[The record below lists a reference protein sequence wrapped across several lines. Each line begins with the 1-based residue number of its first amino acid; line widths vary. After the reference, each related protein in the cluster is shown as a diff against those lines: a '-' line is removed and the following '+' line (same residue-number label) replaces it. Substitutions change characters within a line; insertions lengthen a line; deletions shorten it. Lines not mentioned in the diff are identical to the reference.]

1 VLPAS
6 GESDLKLRQP
16 AATSAEVLLSVAAAT
31 GLVALLDKAAPIAG
45 LGVVYLL
52 AVLLIAIRRGELAAL
67 ATAVLSV
74 LALNFFFIEPRH
86 RLTISDSENVVALGV
101 LLIAAIVVGRLAATA
116 RDRTR
121 EAEARATLAAAR
133 EREAAIL
140 AEAASAVLAGGDLE
154 GQLDNLTASVAASTS
169 ETLRM
174 ELTAAPPEAAS
185 GQRVPLSS
193 RRRPGWIWAAPTSG
207 WEREDLERMAEPLG
221 RLIDIAHEH
230 ERISSRF
237 AESEATRRA
246 DAAKTALLHAI
257 SHDLRSPLTAITTA
271 AGGLR
276 AGTIS
281 GADRRELLSVIDDE
295 SERLARLVDDLLDVS
310 RIQAGAVNPRT
321 DWCDLSDL
329 TASAAAGVRARLGDH
344 PIEFDLPADLPLVQ
358 ADAAQLER
366 IFSNLLEN
374 AIRFSPD
381 DEPVRISGGTGG
393 GKVIVRVTDQGR
405 GIAAARQAEVFEPF
419 VGGRDGHAG
428 SGLGLAICRGLVEAN
443 GGTIRLQS
451 TPGLG
456 TSFAVSLPLS
466 PQPAPAR

>member
-1 VLPAS
+1 
-6 GESDLKLRQP
+6 
-16 AATSAEVLLSVAAAT
+16 
-31 GLVALLDKAAPIAG
+31 
-45 LGVVYLL
+45 
-52 AVLLIAIRRGELAAL
+52 
-67 ATAVLSV
+67 
-74 LALNFFFIEPRH
+74 
-86 RLTISDSENVVALGV
+86 
-101 LLIAAIVVGRLAATA
+101 
-116 RDRTR
+116 
-121 EAEARATLAAAR
+121 
-133 EREAAIL
+133 
-140 AEAASAVLAGGDLE
+140 
-154 GQLDNLTASVAASTS
+154 
-169 ETLRM
+169 
-174 ELTAAPPEAAS
+174 
-185 GQRVPLSS
+185 
-193 RRRPGWIWAAPTSG
+193 
-207 WEREDLERMAEPLG
+207 MAEPLG

-230 ERISSRF
+230 DRISSGF

-281 GADRRELLSVIDDE
+281 ETDRRELLSVIDDE
-295 SERLARLVDDLLDVS
+295 SSRLARLVDDLLDVS
-310 RIQAGAVNPRT
+310 RIQAGAVNPRA

-329 TASAAAGVRARLGDH
+329 TAIAAAGVRARLGDH

-374 AIRFSPD
+374 AIRFSPE
-381 DEPVRISGGTGG
+381 DEPVRISGGIGG
-393 GKVIVRVTDQGR
+393 GKVIVRVIDQGR
-405 GIAAARQAEVFEPF
+405 GIAAARQAEIFEPF
-419 VGGRDGHAG
+419 VSGRDGHAG

>member
-1 VLPAS
+1 VLPTS
-6 GESDLKLRQP
+6 GESSLKRRQP

-74 LALNFFFIEPRH
+74 LALNYFFIEPRH

-116 RDRTR
+116 REQAR
-121 EAEARATLAAAR
+121 EAEERAGLAAAR

-154 GQLDNLTASVAASTS
+154 GQLRNLSASVAASTS
-169 ETLRM
+169 EALRVK
-174 ELTAAPPEAAS
+174 LTAAPPEAT
-185 GQRVPLSS
+185 GGEMVPLSS
-193 RRRPGWIWAAPTSG
+193 QRRPGWIWAAPDSG
-207 WEREDLERMAEPLG
+207 WARNDLERVAEPLG

-271 AGGLR
+271 AAGLR
-276 AGTIS
+276 AGSIS
-281 GADRRELLSVIDDE
+281 ETDRRELHSVIDDE
-295 SERLARLVDDLLDVS
+295 SDRLARLVDDLLDVS

-344 PIEFDLPADLPLVQ
+344 PIDFDLPPDLPLVQ

-366 IFSNLLEN
+366 VFSNLLEN
-374 AIRFSPD
+374 AIRFSPE

-393 GKVIVRVTDQGR
+393 RKVIVRVTDQGR
-405 GIAAARQAEVFEPF
+405 GIAPARQAEVFEPF

-456 TSFAVSLPLS
+456 TSFAVAFPLLR
-466 PQPAPAR
+466 QPAPAR

>member
-1 VLPAS
+1 
-6 GESDLKLRQP
+6 
-16 AATSAEVLLSVAAAT
+16 
-31 GLVALLDKAAPIAG
+31 
-45 LGVVYLL
+45 
-52 AVLLIAIRRGELAAL
+52 
-67 ATAVLSV
+67 
-74 LALNFFFIEPRH
+74 
-86 RLTISDSENVVALGV
+86 
-101 LLIAAIVVGRLAATA
+101 
-116 RDRTR
+116 
-121 EAEARATLAAAR
+121 
-133 EREAAIL
+133 
-140 AEAASAVLAGGDLE
+140 
-154 GQLDNLTASVAASTS
+154 
-169 ETLRM
+169 M
-174 ELTAAPPEAAS
+174 ELTAAPPEDAE
-185 GQRVPLSS
+185 GELVPLAS
-193 RRRPGWIWAAPTSG
+193 RQHPGWIWAAPRSG
-207 WEREDLERMAEPLG
+207 WAKDDLERIAEPLG

-230 ERISSRF
+230 DRISSRF

-281 GADRRELLSVIDDE
+281 ETDRRELLSVIDDE
-295 SERLARLVDDLLDVS
+295 SGRLARLVDDLLDVS
-310 RIQAGAVNPRT
+310 RIQAGAVNPRA
-321 DWCDLSDL
+321 DWCDLLDL

-344 PIEFDLPADLPLVQ
+344 PIEFDLPEDLPLVQ

-366 IFSNLLEN
+366 IFANLLEN
-374 AIRFSPD
+374 AIRFSPE

>member
-1 VLPAS
+1 VLPVLGTS
-6 GESDLKLRQP
+6 GLRRRRP
-16 AATSAEVLLSVAAAT
+16 AATVLEVIGSVAAAT
-31 GLVALLDKAAPIAG
+31 GLVALLDQAAPITG
-45 LGVVYLL
+45 LGVLYML
-52 AVLLIAIRRGELAAL
+52 AVILIAIRRGDLAAL

-74 LALNFFFIEPRH
+74 TALNYFFIAPRH
-86 RLTISDSENVVALGV
+86 RLTISDSENVVALAV
-101 LLIAAIVVGRLAATA
+101 FLIVAIVVGRLAATA
-116 RDRTR
+116 RARAA
-121 EAEARATLAAAR
+121 EAEERARLAAAR

-154 GQLDNLTASVAASTS
+154 TQMKNLTATVAASTS
-169 ETLRM
+169 PALSVELR
-174 ELTAAPPEAAS
+174 AAPPQDVE
-185 GQRVPLSS
+185 GELVPLSS
-193 RRRPGWIWAAPTSG
+193 ERRSGWIRARPGSG
-207 WEREDLERMAEPLG
+207 WAREDLERIAQPLG

-230 ERISSRF
+230 DRISSRF

-246 DAAKTALLHAI
+246 DVAKTALLHAI

-281 GADRRELLSVIDDE
+281 DDDRRELLSVIDDE
-295 SERLARLVDDLLDVS
+295 ADRLSRLVEDLLDVS
-310 RIQAGAVNPRT
+310 RIQAGAVNPQL
-321 DWCDLSDL
+321 DWCDLSDVA
-329 TASAAAGVRARLGDH
+329 ASAAAAVRGRLGDH

-366 IFSNLLEN
+366 VFSNLLEN
-374 AIRFSPD
+374 AIRFSPEE
-381 DEPVRISGGTGG
+381 EPVRISGGTGG

-405 GIAAARQAEVFEPF
+405 GIPPARQAEVFGPF
-419 VGGRDGHAG
+419 FGVRDGHGG

-456 TSFAVSLPLS
+456 TSFAVAFPLA
-466 PQPAPAR
+466 PQPAAAK

>member
-1 VLPAS
+1 VLPTA
-6 GESDLKLRQP
+6 GEAALKRRQT
-16 AATSAEVLLSVAAAT
+16 AATVAEVLATVAAAT
-31 GLVALLDKAAPIAG
+31 GLVALLDQAAPITG
-45 LGVVYLL
+45 LGVLYLL
-52 AVLLIAIRRGELAAL
+52 AVLLIAIRRGEFAAL

-86 RLTISDSENVVALGV
+86 RLTISDSENVVALAV
-101 LLIAAIVVGRLAATA
+101 FLIAAIVIGRLAATSRERA
-116 RDRTR
+116 R
-121 EAEARATLAAAR
+121 EAEERARLAAAR

-140 AEAASAVLAGGDLE
+140 AEAASAVLAGGDLKAR
-154 GQLDNLTASVAASTS
+154 LANLTAAVAASTS
-169 ETLRM
+169 TSLRM
-174 ELTAAPPEAAS
+174 ELTAAPPQNTE
-185 GQRVPLSS
+185 GEQVPLSS
-193 RRRPGWIWAAPTSG
+193 QLHPGWISATPDSG
-207 WEREDLERMAEPLG
+207 WARVDLERIADPLG

-230 ERISSRF
+230 ERITNRF
-237 AESEATRRA
+237 AEAEATRRA

-276 AGTIS
+276 AGS
-281 GADRRELLSVIDDE
+281 LSESDRRELISVIEDE

-321 DWCDLSDL
+321 DWTDLSDVA
-329 TASAAAGVRARLGDH
+329 ASAAAGVRTRLGEH
-344 PIEFDLPADLPLVQ
+344 PIEIELPEDLPLVQ
-358 ADAAQLER
+358 ADASQLER
-366 IFSNLLEN
+366 VFSNLLEN
-374 AIRFSPD
+374 AIRFSPQG
-381 DEPVRISGGTGG
+381 EPVRISGGTGG
-393 GKVIVRVTDQGR
+393 GKVIVRVTDQGK
-405 GIAAARQAEVFEPF
+405 GIPAARQAEIFEPF
-419 VGGRDGHAG
+419 VGGRDSHAG